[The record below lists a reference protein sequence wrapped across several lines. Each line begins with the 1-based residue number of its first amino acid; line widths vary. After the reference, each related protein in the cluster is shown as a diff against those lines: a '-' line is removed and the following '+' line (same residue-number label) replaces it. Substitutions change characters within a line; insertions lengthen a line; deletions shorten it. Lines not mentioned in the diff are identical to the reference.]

1 MSKPYKAL
9 IVEDEPLMRSY
20 LFENL
25 SRLSPDFVAAASA
38 RDGLDALPHLA
49 QQQFDLLITDIRMP
63 GLDGIALVKRL
74 RDAGNEIPV
83 ILLSGYD
90 EFEYAR
96 AGLRLNVTEYL
107 LKPLNDDELRKAL
120 KKIAEQLDQNA
131 GMVKLPE
138 SWSPE
143 SIQRFISACFA
154 EGGSEQ
160 SLLSERAAKYIAD
173 HFTEAITQTDV
184 AEALGITPAYLS
196 NIFHEEKG
204 ESYTKF
210 LTRLRMTQA
219 ALLLKT
225 NPELTVQSIAEM
237 TGYVS
242 DKHFISVFKKFFN
255 ETPNEYRRSNRKL
268 P

>member
-1 MSKPYKAL
+1 MNKPYKVL

-20 LFENL
+20 LFENISQL
-25 SRLSPDFVAAASA
+25 VPDFTASA
-38 RDGLDALPHLA
+38 AVRDGLDALPLLEE
-49 QQQFDLLITDIRMP
+49 QRFDLVITDIKMP
-63 GLDGIALVKRL
+63 GLDGIEMVKRL
-74 RDAGNEIPV
+74 RESGNDVPV

-96 AGLRLNVTEYL
+96 AGLRLGVAEYL
-107 LKPLNDDELRKAL
+107 LKPVNDNELCHAL
-120 KKIAEQLDQNA
+120 QKIAAKLNQST
-131 GMVKLPE
+131 GMVNLPE
-138 SWSPE
+138 DWSPE
-143 SIQRFISACFA
+143 SIQRFISDCFA
-154 EGGSEQ
+154 DRDREQ
-160 SLLSERAAKYIAD
+160 SQLSERAAEYIAD

-219 ALLLKT
+219 ALLLKS
-225 NPELTVQSIAEM
+225 NPNLTVQAIAEM

-255 ETPNEYRRSNRKL
+255 ETPNEYRRGSR
-268 P
+268 